1 MPPQLPLEGV
11 RILEPAQLLA
21 APFATSLLGDFGA
34 EVIKFELPGEG
45 DRLRSNPPIYKGE
58 SLWWKHT
65 SRNKKS
71 VTLDFRKPEG
81 QELFKRMVPRADV
94 VLENYRT
101 GVMEKWGLGWEDLH
115 RLHPGLIMV
124 RQTGFGQTGPYAE
137 RPAFGMIVEAYAG
150 LTDSLGFSDT
160 PPVTSGIGD
169 HLAGLSIAYA
179 IMIALYHR
187 DVHGGPGQL
196 IDNAASETILRL
208 VGEWTIPGA
217 ALGVPLR
224 AKRPSDSSSM
234 VGPWGDFR
242 AVGSFL
248 TKDGKWCN
256 FTPSTRQI
264 WERLVKAL
272 GREDFLDEA
281 SHERDSD
288 AWQARGQEILE
299 FVRGWFAGHT
309 RDEVIQ
315 LFEKFEVPV
324 GPVYDAHDILR
335 DPHYLARETVVDVPD
350 PDLGTLK
357 MVAPLPRFSETPGR
371 IAHAGPR
378 VGQHTDEVYRE
389 WLDLSDTELA
399 ELRDEKVI

>member
-1 MPPQLPLEGV
+1 MSQLPLEGV

-34 EVIKFELPGEG
+34 EVIKFEVPGEG
-45 DRLRSNPPIYKGE
+45 DRLRTNPPHYKGE

-71 VTLDFRKPEG
+71 VTLDFRQPKG
-81 QELFKRMVPRADV
+81 QELFKRMVPKADV
-94 VLENYRT
+94 VLENFRT
-101 GVMEKWGLGWEDLH
+101 GVMEKWGLGWEEL
-115 RLHPGLIMV
+115 RRIHPKLVMV

-150 LTDSLGFSDT
+150 LTGSLGYSDT

-187 DVHGGPGQL
+187 DVHDGPGQL

-217 ALGVPLR
+217 ALGLPPR
-224 AKRPSDSSSM
+224 PKRPSDTPSM

-248 TKDGKWCN
+248 TQDDKWCN
-256 FTPSTRQI
+256 FTPSTRPI
-264 WERLVKAL
+264 WERLVKAM
-272 GREDFLDEA
+272 GREDFLDEG
-281 SHERDSD
+281 SYERGTE
-288 AWQARGQEILE
+288 AWQARAEEILAA
-299 FVRGWFAGHT
+299 VRGWFAGHT
-309 RDEVIQ
+309 RDEVVRLAEQ
-315 LFEKFEVPV
+315 FEVPV
-324 GPVYDAHDILR
+324 GPVYDAEDILR
-335 DPHYLARETVVDVPD
+335 DPHFQARETVVDVPD

-371 IAHAGPR
+371 ISHAGPSI
-378 VGQHTDEVYRE
+378 GQHTDQVYRE
-389 WLDLSDTELA
+389 WLGLSDDDLTT
-399 ELRDEKVI
+399 LRREKVI